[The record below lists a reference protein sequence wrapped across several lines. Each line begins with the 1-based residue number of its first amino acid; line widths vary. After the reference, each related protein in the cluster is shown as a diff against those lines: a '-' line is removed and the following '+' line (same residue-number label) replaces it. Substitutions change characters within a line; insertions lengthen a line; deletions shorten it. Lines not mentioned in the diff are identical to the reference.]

1 MSTYTVSITGLYH
14 VQTLVEANSSR
25 EAEQQVSE
33 WGIEKIEELIVDQGC
48 SLRDVL
54 SIASDAFPV
63 SKKGY
68 IVQANGDQFHRFFS
82 SEYDLLQH
90 LDQRQKELYFGAV
103 EYKDL
108 FNFFYARNYV
118 RVV

>member
-1 MSTYTVSITGLYH
+1 MNTYKVYITGTFK
-14 VQTLVEANSSR
+14 VSTTVKADSK
-25 EAEQQVSE
+25 EQALEIVDNY
-33 WGIEKIEELIVDQGC
+33 GIEVIEGLVFEQGVAGI
-48 SLRDVL
+48 DNTTAVQV
-54 SIASDAFPV
+54 PTV
-63 SKKGY
+63 GY

-90 LDQRQKELYFGAV
+90 LNQRQKELYLGAV

-108 FNFFYARNYV
+108 LSFFFARNYV